1 MLSPQDLRNIET
13 IHKGLVEGELLHYK
27 NRQNGFGYI
36 TLAGHPIKLV
46 FYQVSEDMYRMVD
59 GLRLDDLTVS
69 VFSQGEEET
78 PVVVAPL
85 FVQTMQDYV
94 NLANI
99 DSKVFAATLRQ
110 YPVTEASSAYVNE
123 KMLEMLFAYDQDAC
137 CAEELLKC
145 CEVTVGA
152 LEAFTDREVTLINRF
167 QIAARRRD
175 LTCEEKSELMA
186 VQLNSDSVLSK
197 ACAAALRGD
206 SDMASALRASLDEA
220 TRTML
225 DAWPVS
231 RFFA

>member
-1 MLSPQDLRNIET
+1 M
-13 IHKGLVEGELLHYK
+13 
-27 NRQNGFGYI
+27 
-36 TLAGHPIKLV
+36 
-46 FYQVSEDMYRMVD
+46 
-59 GLRLDDLTVS
+59 
-69 VFSQGEEET
+69 
-78 PVVVAPL
+78 
-85 FVQTMQDYV
+85 
-94 NLANI
+94 
-99 DSKVFAATLRQ
+99 
-110 YPVTEASSAYVNE
+110 
-123 KMLEMLFAYDQDAC
+123 
-137 CAEELLKC
+137 
-145 CEVTVGA
+145 GA